1 MDLEFK
7 GNTISTLGKPLSVGE
22 KFPDFTVLDKD
33 NHEVHLTDLLDKPL
47 LISTVPNIDTR
58 VCSIQTK
65 RFNQEVGTHSGINFV
80 TISTN
85 TIEDQSH
92 WCAAEGVEN
101 MKMLSDVNH
110 DFGKKSNLWVKD
122 LDIIARS
129 VWVVDQ
135 NQEITYSEIMPVQT
149 DEPDYDQVL
158 DQVNQMN

>member
-7 GNTISTLGKPLSVGE
+7 GNTISTLGKPLNVGD

-33 NHEVHLTDLLDKPL
+33 NNEVKLTDLLDKPL

-65 RFNQEVGTHSGINFV
+65 RFNEEVGKHSGINFV

-85 TIEDQSH
+85 SVEDQSH
-92 WCAAEGVEN
+92 WCAAENVKN

-110 DFGKKSNLWVKD
+110 DFGEKSNLWVKD

-135 NQEITYSEIMPVQT
+135 NQQIICSEIMPVQT
-149 DEPDYDQVL
+149 DEPNYEQVL
-158 DQVNQMN
+158 DQVNQM